1 MKKLILA
8 VSTLLLTSGI
18 IFSQNMRDSIFNAVK
33 DQKSRDAKT
42 LEETKKQVDDIR
54 KQIIAENKKFQVGIT
69 WAIKQN
75 ISKITGDKPL
85 PNIPKPKPK
94 PKPVQPIEKPKPV
107 QPVEKPK
114 PSDPIVLPKPGIQ
127 DKPVTPE
134 KPVTPLKPDPVP
146 IIPVPLISVDPNQSA
161 FNWRDKGM
169 LTPIRFQG
177 LCGSCWA
184 FAAMA
189 VYESVYLINYKTTLD
204 LSEQYIVDCAVLSDG
219 RDAGS
224 CDGGS
229 YWSVFAFLLD
239 NGAVEEKMKP
249 YKAKNTSCGG
259 VLTSNYRVVEWKA
272 INDGKFPTVRQIKE
286 AVAKYGPVAASV
298 KVTPAFQAYTGGI
311 FDEFAKVSNQYDTN
325 HAIVIVGWDDSKKS
339 FLIKNSWGEDWGE
352 KGYMWI
358 EYGCN
363 NIGRG
368 ASYITVGK

>member
-1 MKKLILA
+1 MKKIIFA
-8 VSTLLLTSGI
+8 FTTLLLTSGI
-18 IFSQNMRDSIFNAVK
+18 IFSQSMRESILNAVK

-94 PKPVQPIEKPKPV
+94 PVQPVVNPKPV
-107 QPVEKPK
+107 
-114 PSDPIVLPKPGIQ
+114 DPIIMPKPGTI
-127 DKPVTPE
+127 DKPVSPE
-134 KPVTPLKPDPVP
+134 QPVNPLKPDPTPVT
-146 IIPVPLISVDPNQSA
+146 PVPLISVDPNQSA
-161 FNWRDKGM
+161 FNWRDNGM
-169 LTPIRFQG
+169 VTPIRFQG

-189 VYESVYLINYKTTLD
+189 VYESVFLITNKTALD

-229 YWSVFAFLLD
+229 YWSVFDFLLN
-239 NGAVEEKMKP
+239 NGAIEEKIRP
-249 YKAKNTSCGG
+249 YKAKNASCGRL
-259 VLTSNYRVVEWKA
+259 LTSNFRVAEWTA
-272 INDGKFPTVRQIKE
+272 INNGKFPTVKQIKE